1 MSTQARQ
8 PKVAK
13 KSVIARERRC
23 VLKAQASAVTVAS
36 PQEVIVVIPAVS
48 QIEQND
54 ASFLTCPKYQI
65 LGGPGSGTDESTS
78 QRSAVQKS
86 DFRILKTIG
95 RGTYGKV
102 YLVQHLQTEQIFA
115 MKSVQKEML
124 IRTDQVAGIRG
135 KQLVYLQRHSNV
147 CC

>member
-1 MSTQARQ
+1 MPRPEAPAAT
-8 PKVAK
+8 
-13 KSVIARERRC
+13 
-23 VLKAQASAVTVAS
+23 AS
-36 PQEVIVVIPAVS
+36 PQAATIPAVS
-48 QIEQND
+48 QIELSQP
-54 ASFLTCPKYQI
+54 SSVQFSSETIVTVIHFLTYLASLLYI
-65 LGGPGSGTDESTS
+65 TIGGAVTSDETTS

-86 DFRILKTIG
+86 DFRILRTIG

-135 KQLVYLQRHSNV
+135 KQELLSHFFKAKPPHPF
-147 CC
+147 

>member
-1 MSTQARQ
+1 MSTQARP

-13 KSVIARERRC
+13 KSAITRERRGMPK
-23 VLKAQASAVTVAS
+23 LEARAAPAAS
-36 PQEVIVVIPAVS
+36 PQEVKVAIPAVS
-48 QIEQND
+48 QIEQYD
-54 ASFLTCPKYQI
+54 SFLTYPVFKI
-65 LGGPGSGTDESTS
+65 LGGPGTGTDESTS

-135 KQLVYLQRHSNV
+135 KQ
-147 CC
+147 